1 MKTEIEIKF
10 KIAVHESEIDKLLA
24 KDRSEWNDYFPTLI
38 ERYLMGR
45 KALQWVLSDQNAM
58 LTDDYEKQA
67 IYECM
72 CHDSTKIF

>member
-10 KIAVHESEIDKLLA
+10 KITVHETEINKLL
-24 KDRSEWNDYFPTLI
+24 KVDRKEWNDYHTMLI

-45 KALQWVLSDQNAM
+45 KALQWVLSEQDTI

-67 IYECM
+67 MFECI
-72 CHDSTKIF
+72 CHESSKIF